1 MSTDNLL
8 PALKVEVSGEVVSS
22 NFKEYKEAA
31 IQVFRQIPTE
41 LKTDEDCANAEE
53 TIKWLQSVEKKLKD
67 VKDGAIEGTA
77 SINDLFTGI
86 DEMAEEARQIRLKLN
101 RTVSAVKQEI
111 RDEIQRRYEGK
122 LKEYLASVNAE
133 LGWVQIPMPDVS
145 IADGMKRR
153 RTAETAERGAEEAYI
168 SAVDYIKAEKARA
181 LYNIEIISN
190 QTKGYEF
197 LFSDKDKLA
206 LSSTETL
213 PGIIE
218 QRISSY
224 KLQKELEQVR
234 EAERTA
240 REQAEQAKAEPEQE
254 IDEVP
259 EPVLETVNDAPI
271 EANGDVSERPT
282 DEEIISALADY
293 FFADRETVIEWIK
306 EMEL

>member
-31 IQVFRQIPTE
+31 IRLFRQIPTE

-101 RTVSAVKQEI
+101 RTVNAVKQEI

-190 QTKGYEF
+190 HTKGYEF

-224 KLQKELEQVR
+224 KLQKELEQAR

-259 EPVLETVNDAPI
+259 EPGLETVNDAPI

-282 DEEIISALADY
+282 DEEIIGALADY
-293 FFADRETVIEWIK
+293 FFAGRETVIEWIK